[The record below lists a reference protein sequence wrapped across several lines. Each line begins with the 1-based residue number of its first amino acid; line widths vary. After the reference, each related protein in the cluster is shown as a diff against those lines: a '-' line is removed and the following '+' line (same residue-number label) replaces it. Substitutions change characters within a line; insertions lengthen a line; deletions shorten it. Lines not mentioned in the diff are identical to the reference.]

1 MDIKYK
7 MFPYPVLGELYN
19 DYKNSKILDDI
30 YYQKVGKEIIFKLR
44 CYTDN
49 IELRQLI
56 TQQKA
61 SYTFHIECPQTS
73 YRNIVKT
80 NKEENNLII
89 EILPKISLSNDII
102 KDREILVF
110 MLSKCN
116 KLSVDI
122 NELLN
127 SNILNNSLLDILAKV
142 FSKKLLNELQKGLY
156 REYVSKEEALS
167 TIKGKTLISKSIKE
181 NTINK
186 NKMNCKY
193 DEFTEDN
200 LFNAI
205 LKRAISV
212 ILFSIKNDDVK
223 KELNII
229 NNVLNDISDIYIPNN
244 IILNYK
250 LNRMNNR
257 FLECF
262 TLAKLILLNSSMDKS
277 LGKENGFSILFEM
290 NYLYEEYIGVLLKE
304 VFNDTNISINTQE
317 KSRYLLWNTLKER
330 NEIALKPDIVIYK
343 DNKPKVIIDTKWKS
357 SSINNI
363 EIYSQSDIYQMY
375 AYITT
380 YAECEECILL
390 YPKFEDISHS
400 YWKLNQNIGDKKILI
415 SEISLE
421 SYEKSKE
428 ELFKLVGFVLK

>member
-1 MDIKYK
+1 MKTKYIILKEGYDWLSVGSEDNEITSSEYKDLCLYLKKNIGNKSIVYDYNKIKFINY
-7 MFPYPVLGELYN
+7 VG
-19 DYKNSKILDDI
+19 II
-30 YYQKVGKEIIFKLR
+30 KV
-44 CYTDN
+44 
-49 IELRQLI
+49 
-56 TQQKA
+56 
-61 SYTFHIECPQTS
+61 
-73 YRNIVKT
+73 
-80 NKEENNLII
+80 NNLII

-102 KDREILVF
+102 KDREMLMF

-122 NELLN
+122 KELLN
-127 SNILNNSLLDILAKV
+127 SNILNNSLIDILAKV

-167 TIKGKTLISKSIKE
+167 IIKGKILISKSIKE

-205 LKRAISV
+205 LKRAINV
-212 ILFSIKNDDVK
+212 ILFSTKNDAVK

-229 NNVLNDISDIYIPNN
+229 NNIFNDVLDIYIPNN

-343 DNKPKVIIDTKWKS
+343 DNKPKIIIDTKWKS
-357 SSINNI
+357 SSINNRA
-363 EIYSQSDIYQMY
+363 IYSQNDIYQMY

-380 YAECEECILL
+380 YTECEECILL
-390 YPKFEDISHS
+390 YPKEDNISNS
-400 YWKLNQNIGDKKILI
+400 EWKLNQNIGDKRISI

-421 SYEKSKE
+421 SYETSKK
-428 ELFKLVGFVLK
+428 ELFKLV

>member
-1 MDIKYK
+1 MKTKYIILKEGYDWLSVGSEENEITLSEYRDLCLYLKKNISNKSILYDYNKIKFINY
-7 MFPYPVLGELYN
+7 VG
-19 DYKNSKILDDI
+19 II
-30 YYQKVGKEIIFKLR
+30 KV
-44 CYTDN
+44 
-49 IELRQLI
+49 
-56 TQQKA
+56 
-61 SYTFHIECPQTS
+61 
-73 YRNIVKT
+73 
-80 NKEENNLII
+80 NNLIV

-102 KDREILVF
+102 KDREMLMF

-122 NELLN
+122 KELLN

-142 FSKKLLNELQKGLY
+142 FSKKLLSELAKGLY
-156 REYVSKEEALS
+156 REYVSREEALS
-167 TIKGKTLISKSIKE
+167 MIKGKILISKSIKE

-205 LKRAISV
+205 LKRAINV
-212 ILFSIKNDDVK
+212 ILFSTKNDDVK
-223 KELNII
+223 KELNSI
-229 NNVLNDISDIYIPNN
+229 NNIFSDVSDIYIPNN
-244 IILNYK
+244 IILNYN

-428 ELFKLVGFVLK
+428 ELFKLV

>member
-1 MDIKYK
+1 MNSKYI
-7 MFPYPVLGELYN
+7 VLREGYDWLNIGEGKN
-19 DYKNSKILDDI
+19 EISISEYKNICVYLKKNIGNKSIVYDYNKIKFI
-30 YYQKVGKEIIFKLR
+30 NYVGIIK
-44 CYTDN
+44 
-49 IELRQLI
+49 I
-56 TQQKA
+56 
-61 SYTFHIECPQTS
+61 
-73 YRNIVKT
+73 
-80 NKEENNLII
+80 NNLII

-167 TIKGKTLISKSIKE
+167 MIKGKILISKSIKE

-357 SSINNI
+357 SSINNR

-428 ELFKLVGFVLK
+428 ELFKLV

>member
-1 MDIKYK
+1 MKTKYIILKEGYDWLSVGSEDNEITLSEYRDLCLYLKKNLSDKSIIYDYNKIKFINY
-7 MFPYPVLGELYN
+7 VGII
-19 DYKNSKILDDI
+19 KI
-30 YYQKVGKEIIFKLR
+30 
-44 CYTDN
+44 
-49 IELRQLI
+49 
-56 TQQKA
+56 
-61 SYTFHIECPQTS
+61 
-73 YRNIVKT
+73 
-80 NKEENNLII
+80 NNLII

-102 KDREILVF
+102 KDRKMLIF

-122 NELLN
+122 KELLN

-142 FSKKLLNELQKGLY
+142 YSKKLLNELQKGLY

-167 TIKGKTLISKSIKE
+167 IIKGKILIFKSIKE

-205 LKRAISV
+205 LKRAINV

-229 NNVLNDISDIYIPNN
+229 NNLFNDVSDIYISNN

-357 SSINNI
+357 SSINNR

-380 YAECEECILL
+380 YTECEECILL
-390 YPKFEDISHS
+390 YPREENISHS
-400 YWKLNQNIGDKKILI
+400 EWKLNQNIGDKRISI

-421 SYEKSKE
+421 SYETSKK
-428 ELFKLVGFVLK
+428 ELFNLV

>member
-1 MDIKYK
+1 MKTKYIILKEGYDWLSVGSEDNEITVSEYRDLCLYLKKNIGNKSIVYDYNKIKFINY
-7 MFPYPVLGELYN
+7 VG
-19 DYKNSKILDDI
+19 II
-30 YYQKVGKEIIFKLR
+30 KVK
-44 CYTDN
+44 
-49 IELRQLI
+49 
-56 TQQKA
+56 
-61 SYTFHIECPQTS
+61 
-73 YRNIVKT
+73 
-80 NKEENNLII
+80 NLIV

-102 KDREILVF
+102 KDREMLMF

-122 NELLN
+122 KELLN

-167 TIKGKTLISKSIKE
+167 MIKGKILISKSIKE

-205 LKRAISV
+205 LKGAINV
-212 ILFSIKNDDVK
+212 ILFSIKNNDVK

-229 NNVLNDISDIYIPNN
+229 NNIFNDISDIYIPNN
-244 IILNYK
+244 IILNYN

-357 SSINNI
+357 SSINNR

-380 YAECEECILL
+380 YTECEECILL

-400 YWKLNQNIGDKKILI
+400 HWKLNQNIGDKKILI

-428 ELFKLVGFVLK
+428 ELFKLV

>member
-1 MDIKYK
+1 MNSKYI
-7 MFPYPVLGELYN
+7 VLREGYDWLNIGEGKN
-19 DYKNSKILDDI
+19 EISISEYKNLCVYLKKNIGNKSIVYDYNKIKFI
-30 YYQKVGKEIIFKLR
+30 NYVGIIK
-44 CYTDN
+44 
-49 IELRQLI
+49 I
-56 TQQKA
+56 
-61 SYTFHIECPQTS
+61 
-73 YRNIVKT
+73 
-80 NKEENNLII
+80 NNLII

-167 TIKGKTLISKSIKE
+167 TIKGKILISKSIKE

-380 YAECEECILL
+380 YAECESVFCYILSL
-390 YPKFEDISHS
+390 
-400 YWKLNQNIGDKKILI
+400 KILVI
-415 SEISLE
+415 HT
-421 SYEKSKE
+421 
-428 ELFKLVGFVLK
+428 GN

>member
-1 MDIKYK
+1 MKSKYIILKEGYDWLSVGSEDNEITVSEYRDLCLYLKKNISNKSVVYDYNKIKFINY
-7 MFPYPVLGELYN
+7 VGII
-19 DYKNSKILDDI
+19 KI
-30 YYQKVGKEIIFKLR
+30 K
-44 CYTDN
+44 
-49 IELRQLI
+49 
-56 TQQKA
+56 
-61 SYTFHIECPQTS
+61 
-73 YRNIVKT
+73 
-80 NKEENNLII
+80 NLII

-102 KDREILVF
+102 KDRKMLIF

-122 NELLN
+122 KELLN

-142 FSKKLLNELQKGLY
+142 YSKKLLNELQKGLY

-167 TIKGKTLISKSIKE
+167 IIKGKILISKSIKE

-205 LKRAISV
+205 LKRAINV

-229 NNVLNDISDIYIPNN
+229 NNIFNDVSDIYISNN

-343 DNKPKVIIDTKWKS
+343 DNKPKVIIDTKWKR
-357 SSINNI
+357 SSIDNR
-363 EIYSQSDIYQMY
+363 ETYSQSDIYQMY

-380 YAECEECILL
+380 YTECEECILL
-390 YPKFEDISHS
+390 YPKEENISHS
-400 YWKLNQNIGDKKILI
+400 EWRLNQNIADKKISI

-421 SYEKSKE
+421 SYETSKK
-428 ELFKLVGFVLK
+428 ELFNLV

>member
-1 MDIKYK
+1 MKTKYIILKEGYDWLSVGSEDNEVTVSEYRDLCLYLKKNIGNKSILYDYNKIKFINY
-7 MFPYPVLGELYN
+7 VG
-19 DYKNSKILDDI
+19 II
-30 YYQKVGKEIIFKLR
+30 KV
-44 CYTDN
+44 
-49 IELRQLI
+49 
-56 TQQKA
+56 
-61 SYTFHIECPQTS
+61 
-73 YRNIVKT
+73 
-80 NKEENNLII
+80 NNLII

-102 KDREILVF
+102 KDRKMLIF
-110 MLSKCN
+110 MLYKCN

-122 NELLN
+122 KELLN

-142 FSKKLLNELQKGLY
+142 YSKKLLNELQKGLY

-167 TIKGKTLISKSIKE
+167 IIKGKILISKSIKE

-205 LKRAISV
+205 LKRAINV

-229 NNVLNDISDIYIPNN
+229 NNLFNDVSDIYISNN

-343 DNKPKVIIDTKWKS
+343 DNKPKVIIDTKWKR
-357 SSINNI
+357 SSIDNR
-363 EIYSQSDIYQMY
+363 ETYSQSDIYQMY

-380 YAECEECILL
+380 YTECEECILL
-390 YPKFEDISHS
+390 YPREENISHS
-400 YWKLNQNIGDKKILI
+400 EWKLNQNIGDKRISI

-421 SYEKSKE
+421 SYEASKK
-428 ELFKLVGFVLK
+428 ELFNLV

>member
-1 MDIKYK
+1 MKTKYIILK
-7 MFPYPVLGELYN
+7 EGYDWLSIGSEDNEITASEYRELYLYLKKN
-19 DYKNSKILDDI
+19 LGNKSILYDYNKIKFVNYVGI
-30 YYQKVGKEIIFKLR
+30 IKV
-44 CYTDN
+44 
-49 IELRQLI
+49 
-56 TQQKA
+56 
-61 SYTFHIECPQTS
+61 
-73 YRNIVKT
+73 
-80 NKEENNLII
+80 NNLII
-89 EILPKISLSNDII
+89 EILPKISLSSDIN
-102 KDREILVF
+102 KDRKMLIF

-122 NELLN
+122 KELLN

-156 REYVSKEEALS
+156 REYVSREEALS
-167 TIKGKTLISKSIKE
+167 IIKGKILISKSIKE

-205 LKRAISV
+205 LKRAVNV

-223 KELNII
+223 KGLNII
-229 NNVLNDISDIYIPNN
+229 NNVFNDVSDIYISNN

-262 TLAKLILLNSSMDKS
+262 TLAKLILLNSGMDKS

-343 DNKPKVIIDTKWKS
+343 DNKPKIIIDTKWKS
-357 SSINNI
+357 SSINNR

-380 YAECEECILL
+380 YTECEESILL
-390 YPKFEDISHS
+390 YPKEENISHS
-400 YWKLNQNIGDKKILI
+400 EWRLNQNIGDKKISI

-421 SYEKSKE
+421 SYETSKK
-428 ELFKLVGFVLK
+428 ELFKLV

>member
-1 MDIKYK
+1 MKTKYIILKEGYDWLSVGSEDNEITLSEYRDLCLYLKKNLSDKSIIYDYNKIKFINY
-7 MFPYPVLGELYN
+7 VGII
-19 DYKNSKILDDI
+19 KI
-30 YYQKVGKEIIFKLR
+30 
-44 CYTDN
+44 
-49 IELRQLI
+49 
-56 TQQKA
+56 
-61 SYTFHIECPQTS
+61 
-73 YRNIVKT
+73 
-80 NKEENNLII
+80 NNLII

-102 KDREILVF
+102 KDRKMLIF

-122 NELLN
+122 KELLN

-142 FSKKLLNELQKGLY
+142 YSKKLLNELQKGLY

-167 TIKGKTLISKSIKE
+167 IIKGKILISKSIKE

-205 LKRAISV
+205 LKRAINV

-229 NNVLNDISDIYIPNN
+229 NNLFNDVSDIYISNN

-290 NYLYEEYIGVLLKE
+290 NYLYEEYIEVLLKE
-304 VFNDTNISINTQE
+304 AFNDTNISINTQE

-357 SSINNI
+357 SSINNR

-380 YAECEECILL
+380 YIECEECILL
-390 YPKFEDISHS
+390 YPKVNSDIEHS
-400 YWKLNQNIGDKKILI
+400 RWSLNHVDGNKKILVC
-415 SEISLE
+415 EIALDN
-421 SYEKSKE
+421 YEKTKN
-428 ELFKLVGFVLK
+428 ELYELII

>member
-1 MDIKYK
+1 MKTKYIILKEGYDWLSVGSEDNEVTVSEYRDLCLYLKKNIGNKSILYDYNKIKFINY
-7 MFPYPVLGELYN
+7 VG
-19 DYKNSKILDDI
+19 II
-30 YYQKVGKEIIFKLR
+30 KV
-44 CYTDN
+44 
-49 IELRQLI
+49 
-56 TQQKA
+56 
-61 SYTFHIECPQTS
+61 
-73 YRNIVKT
+73 
-80 NKEENNLII
+80 NNLII

-102 KDREILVF
+102 KDREMLMF

-122 NELLN
+122 KELLN

-167 TIKGKTLISKSIKE
+167 MIKGKILISKSIKE
-181 NTINK
+181 NIINK

-205 LKRAISV
+205 LKRAINV

-229 NNVLNDISDIYIPNN
+229 NNIFNDVSDIYISNN

-262 TLAKLILLNSSMDKS
+262 TLVKLILLNSSMDKS

-317 KSRYLLWNTLKER
+317 KSRYLLWNTLKEK

-357 SSINNI
+357 SSINNR

-380 YAECEECILL
+380 YTECEECILL
-390 YPKFEDISHS
+390 YPREENISHS
-400 YWKLNQNIGDKKILI
+400 EWKLNQNIGDKRISI

-421 SYEKSKE
+421 SYETSKK
-428 ELFKLVGFVLK
+428 ELFNLV

>member
-1 MDIKYK
+1 MKTKYIILKEGYDWLSVGSEDNEITVSEYRDLCLYLKKNISNKSILYDYNKIKFINY
-7 MFPYPVLGELYN
+7 VGII
-19 DYKNSKILDDI
+19 KI
-30 YYQKVGKEIIFKLR
+30 K
-44 CYTDN
+44 
-49 IELRQLI
+49 
-56 TQQKA
+56 
-61 SYTFHIECPQTS
+61 
-73 YRNIVKT
+73 
-80 NKEENNLII
+80 NLII

-102 KDREILVF
+102 KDRKMLIF

-122 NELLN
+122 KELLN

-142 FSKKLLNELQKGLY
+142 YSKKLLNELQKGLY

-167 TIKGKTLISKSIKE
+167 IIKGKILISKSIKE

-205 LKRAISV
+205 LKRAINV

-229 NNVLNDISDIYIPNN
+229 NNIFNDVSDIYISNN

-343 DNKPKVIIDTKWKS
+343 DNKPKVIIDTKWKR
-357 SSINNI
+357 SSIDNR
-363 EIYSQSDIYQMY
+363 ETYSQSDIYQMY

-380 YAECEECILL
+380 YTECEECILL
-390 YPKFEDISHS
+390 YPKEENISHS
-400 YWKLNQNIGDKKILI
+400 EWRLNQNIADKKISI

-421 SYEKSKE
+421 SYETSKK
-428 ELFKLVGFVLK
+428 ELFKLV

>member
-1 MDIKYK
+1 MKTKYIILKEGYDWLSVGSEDNEITLSEYRDLCLYLKKNLSDKSIIYDYNKIKFINY
-7 MFPYPVLGELYN
+7 VGII
-19 DYKNSKILDDI
+19 KI
-30 YYQKVGKEIIFKLR
+30 
-44 CYTDN
+44 
-49 IELRQLI
+49 
-56 TQQKA
+56 
-61 SYTFHIECPQTS
+61 
-73 YRNIVKT
+73 
-80 NKEENNLII
+80 NNLII

-102 KDREILVF
+102 KDRKMLIF

-122 NELLN
+122 KELLN

-142 FSKKLLNELQKGLY
+142 YSKKLLNELQKGLY

-167 TIKGKTLISKSIKE
+167 IIKGKILISKSIKE

-205 LKRAISV
+205 LKRAINV

-229 NNVLNDISDIYIPNN
+229 NNLFNDVSDIYISNN

-290 NYLYEEYIGVLLKE
+290 NYLYEEYIEVLLKE
-304 VFNDTNISINTQE
+304 AFNDTNISINTQE

-357 SSINNI
+357 SSINNR

-380 YAECEECILL
+380 YTECEECILL

-400 YWKLNQNIGDKKILI
+400 HWKLNQNIGDKKILI

-428 ELFKLVGFVLK
+428 ELFKLV

>member
-1 MDIKYK
+1 MKTKYIILKEGYDWLSVGSEDNEITVSEYRDLCLYLKKNISNKSVVYDYNKIKFINY
-7 MFPYPVLGELYN
+7 VGII
-19 DYKNSKILDDI
+19 KI
-30 YYQKVGKEIIFKLR
+30 K
-44 CYTDN
+44 
-49 IELRQLI
+49 
-56 TQQKA
+56 
-61 SYTFHIECPQTS
+61 
-73 YRNIVKT
+73 
-80 NKEENNLII
+80 NLII

-102 KDREILVF
+102 KDRKMLIF

-122 NELLN
+122 KELLN

-142 FSKKLLNELQKGLY
+142 YSKKLLNELQKGLY

-167 TIKGKTLISKSIKE
+167 IIKGKILISKSIKE

-205 LKRAISV
+205 LKRAINV

-229 NNVLNDISDIYIPNN
+229 NNIFNDVSDIYISNN

-343 DNKPKVIIDTKWKS
+343 DNKPKVIIDTKWKR
-357 SSINNI
+357 SSIDNR
-363 EIYSQSDIYQMY
+363 ETYSQSDIYQMY

-380 YAECEECILL
+380 YTECEECILL
-390 YPKFEDISHS
+390 YPKEENISHS
-400 YWKLNQNIGDKKILI
+400 EWKLNQNIGDKRISI

-421 SYEKSKE
+421 SYETSKK
-428 ELFKLVGFVLK
+428 ELFNLV

>member
-1 MDIKYK
+1 MKTKYIILKEGYDWLSVGSEDNEITLSEYRDLCLYLKKNLSDKSIIYDYNKIKFINY
-7 MFPYPVLGELYN
+7 VGII
-19 DYKNSKILDDI
+19 KI
-30 YYQKVGKEIIFKLR
+30 
-44 CYTDN
+44 
-49 IELRQLI
+49 
-56 TQQKA
+56 
-61 SYTFHIECPQTS
+61 
-73 YRNIVKT
+73 
-80 NKEENNLII
+80 NNLII

-102 KDREILVF
+102 KDRKMLIF

-122 NELLN
+122 KELLN

-142 FSKKLLNELQKGLY
+142 YSKKLLNELQKGLY

-167 TIKGKTLISKSIKE
+167 IIKGKILISKSIKE

-205 LKRAISV
+205 LKRAINV

-229 NNVLNDISDIYIPNN
+229 NNLFNDVSDIYISNN

-290 NYLYEEYIGVLLKE
+290 NYLYEEYIAVLLKE
-304 VFNDTNISINTQE
+304 ICSDTNINVNAQE

-357 SSINNI
+357 SSINNR

-380 YAECEECILL
+380 YTECEECILL

-400 YWKLNQNIGDKKILI
+400 HWKLNQNIGDKKILI

-428 ELFKLVGFVLK
+428 ELFKLF

>member
-1 MDIKYK
+1 MKTKYIILKEGYDWLSVGSEDNEITVSEYRDLCLYLKKNIGNKSIVYDYNKIKFINY
-7 MFPYPVLGELYN
+7 VGII
-19 DYKNSKILDDI
+19 KI
-30 YYQKVGKEIIFKLR
+30 
-44 CYTDN
+44 
-49 IELRQLI
+49 
-56 TQQKA
+56 
-61 SYTFHIECPQTS
+61 
-73 YRNIVKT
+73 
-80 NKEENNLII
+80 NNLII

-229 NNVLNDISDIYIPNN
+229 NNVLNYISDIYIPNN

-290 NYLYEEYIGVLLKE
+290 NYLYEEYIAVLLKE
-304 VFNDTNISINTQE
+304 ICSDTNINVNAQE

-343 DNKPKVIIDTKWKS
+343 DNKAKIIIDTKWKS
-357 SSINNI
+357 ATIDGK
-363 EIYSQSDIYQMY
+363 EVYTQGDIYQMY

-380 YAECEECILL
+380 YEECQQCILL
-390 YPKFEDISHS
+390 YPKTNENVKHSEWVLNDDIR
-400 YWKLNQNIGDKKILI
+400 NKKILI
-415 SEISLE
+415 YEINLE
-421 SYEKSKE
+421 NYQKTKN
-428 ELFKLVGFVLK
+428 ELLYLINK

>member
-1 MDIKYK
+1 MKTKYIILKEGYDWLSVGSEDNEITVSEYRDLCLYLKKNIGNKSIVYDYNKIKFINY
-7 MFPYPVLGELYN
+7 VG
-19 DYKNSKILDDI
+19 II
-30 YYQKVGKEIIFKLR
+30 KVK
-44 CYTDN
+44 
-49 IELRQLI
+49 
-56 TQQKA
+56 
-61 SYTFHIECPQTS
+61 
-73 YRNIVKT
+73 
-80 NKEENNLII
+80 NLIV

-102 KDREILVF
+102 KDREMLMF

-122 NELLN
+122 KELLN

-156 REYVSKEEALS
+156 REYVSKEEPLS
-167 TIKGKTLISKSIKE
+167 MIKGKILISKSIKE

-205 LKRAISV
+205 LKRAINV
-212 ILFSIKNDDVK
+212 ILFSIKNNDVK

-229 NNVLNDISDIYIPNN
+229 NNIFNDISDIYIPNN

-304 VFNDTNISINTQE
+304 AFNDTNISINTQE

-357 SSINNI
+357 SSINNR

-380 YAECEECILL
+380 YTECEECILL

-400 YWKLNQNIGDKKILI
+400 HWKLNQNIGDKKILI

-428 ELFKLVGFVLK
+428 ELFKLF

>member
-1 MDIKYK
+1 MKTKYIILKEAYDWLSVGSEDNEITLSEYRDLCLYLKKNIGNKSIVYDYNKIKFINY
-7 MFPYPVLGELYN
+7 
-19 DYKNSKILDDI
+19 
-30 YYQKVGKEIIFKLR
+30 VGIIKL
-44 CYTDN
+44 
-49 IELRQLI
+49 
-56 TQQKA
+56 K
-61 SYTFHIECPQTS
+61 
-73 YRNIVKT
+73 
-80 NKEENNLII
+80 NLIV

-102 KDREILVF
+102 KDREMLMF

-122 NELLN
+122 KELLN

-167 TIKGKTLISKSIKE
+167 MIKGKILISKSIKE

-205 LKRAISV
+205 LKRAINV
-212 ILFSIKNDDVK
+212 ILFSIKNNDVK

-229 NNVLNDISDIYIPNN
+229 NNIFNDISDIYIPNN
-244 IILNYK
+244 IILSYK

-304 VFNDTNISINTQE
+304 AFNDTNISINTQE

-357 SSINNI
+357 SSINNRG
-363 EIYSQSDIYQMY
+363 IYSQSDIYQMY

-380 YAECEECILL
+380 YTECEECILL

-400 YWKLNQNIGDKKILI
+400 HWKLNQNIGDKKILI

-428 ELFKLVGFVLK
+428 ELFKLV

>member
-1 MDIKYK
+1 MKTKYIILKEGYDWLSVGSEDNEITVSEYRDLCLYLKKNISNKSILYDYNKIKFINY
-7 MFPYPVLGELYN
+7 VGII
-19 DYKNSKILDDI
+19 KI
-30 YYQKVGKEIIFKLR
+30 K
-44 CYTDN
+44 
-49 IELRQLI
+49 
-56 TQQKA
+56 
-61 SYTFHIECPQTS
+61 
-73 YRNIVKT
+73 
-80 NKEENNLII
+80 NLII

-102 KDREILVF
+102 KDRKMLIF

-122 NELLN
+122 KELLN

-142 FSKKLLNELQKGLY
+142 YSKKLLNELQKGLY

-167 TIKGKTLISKSIKE
+167 IIKGKILISKSIKE

-229 NNVLNDISDIYIPNN
+229 NNIFNDVSDIYISNN

-343 DNKPKVIIDTKWKS
+343 DNKPKIIIDTKWKS
-357 SSINNI
+357 ATIDGK
-363 EIYSQSDIYQMY
+363 EVYTQGDIYQMY

-380 YAECEECILL
+380 YEECQQCILL
-390 YPKFEDISHS
+390 YPKTNENVKHSEWVLNHDIR
-400 YWKLNQNIGDKKILI
+400 NKKILI
-415 SEISLE
+415 YEINLE
-421 SYEKSKE
+421 NYQKTKN
-428 ELFKLVGFVLK
+428 ELLYLINK

>member
-1 MDIKYK
+1 MNSKYI
-7 MFPYPVLGELYN
+7 VLREGYDWLNIGEGKN
-19 DYKNSKILDDI
+19 EISISEYKNLCVYLKKNIGNKSIVYDYNKIKFI
-30 YYQKVGKEIIFKLR
+30 NYVGIIK
-44 CYTDN
+44 
-49 IELRQLI
+49 I
-56 TQQKA
+56 
-61 SYTFHIECPQTS
+61 
-73 YRNIVKT
+73 
-80 NKEENNLII
+80 NNLII
-89 EILPKISLSNDII
+89 EILPKISLSNDMI

-167 TIKGKTLISKSIKE
+167 IIKGKILISKSIKE

-343 DNKPKVIIDTKWKS
+343 DNKPKIIIDTKWKS
-357 SSINNI
+357 ATIDGK
-363 EIYSQSDIYQMY
+363 EVYTQGDIYQMY

-380 YAECEECILL
+380 YEECQQCILL
-390 YPKFEDISHS
+390 YPKTNENVKHSEWVLNHDIR
-400 YWKLNQNIGDKKILI
+400 NKKILI
-415 SEISLE
+415 YEINLE
-421 SYEKSKE
+421 NYQKTKN
-428 ELFKLVGFVLK
+428 ELLYLINK

>member
-1 MDIKYK
+1 MKTKYI
-7 MFPYPVLGELYN
+7 
-19 DYKNSKILDDI
+19 ILKEGYDWLS
-30 YYQKVGKEIIFKLR
+30 VGSEENEITLS
-44 CYTDN
+44 
-49 IELRQLI
+49 E
-56 TQQKA
+56 
-61 SYTFHIECPQTS
+61 
-73 YRNIVKT
+73 YRNLCLYLKKNIGNKSIVYDYNRIKFI
-80 NKEENNLII
+80 NYVGIIKVNNLII

-102 KDREILVF
+102 KDREILMF

-122 NELLN
+122 KELLN
-127 SNILNNSLLDILAKV
+127 SNILKNSLLDILAKV

-167 TIKGKTLISKSIKE
+167 MIKGKILISKSIKE

-205 LKRAISV
+205 LKRAINV

-229 NNVLNDISDIYIPNN
+229 NNLFNDVSDIYVPNN

-290 NYLYEEYIGVLLKE
+290 NYLYEEYVGVLLKE
-304 VFNDTNISINTQE
+304 VFNDTNINININTQE

-343 DNKPKVIIDTKWKS
+343 DNKPKIIIDTKWKS
-357 SSINNI
+357 ATIDGK
-363 EIYSQSDIYQMY
+363 EVYTQGDIYQMY

-380 YAECEECILL
+380 YEECQQCILL
-390 YPKFEDISHS
+390 YPKTNENIKHSEWILNDDIR
-400 YWKLNQNIGDKKILI
+400 NKKILI
-415 SEISLE
+415 YEINLE
-421 SYEKSKE
+421 NYEKTKN
-428 ELFKLVGFVLK
+428 ELLYLINKY

>member
-1 MDIKYK
+1 MKTKYI
-7 MFPYPVLGELYN
+7 
-19 DYKNSKILDDI
+19 ILKEGYDWLS
-30 YYQKVGKEIIFKLR
+30 VGSEENEITLS
-44 CYTDN
+44 
-49 IELRQLI
+49 E
-56 TQQKA
+56 
-61 SYTFHIECPQTS
+61 
-73 YRNIVKT
+73 YRNLCLYLKKNIGNKSIVYDYNRIKFI
-80 NKEENNLII
+80 NYVGIIKVNNLII

-102 KDREILVF
+102 KDREILMF

-122 NELLN
+122 KELLN
-127 SNILNNSLLDILAKV
+127 SNILKNSLLDILAKV

-167 TIKGKTLISKSIKE
+167 MIKGKILISKSIKE

-205 LKRAISV
+205 LKRAINV

-229 NNVLNDISDIYIPNN
+229 NNIFNDVSDIYVPNN

-290 NYLYEEYIGVLLKE
+290 NYLYEEYVGVLLKE

-343 DNKPKVIIDTKWKS
+343 DNKPKIIIDTKWKS
-357 SSINNI
+357 ATIDGK
-363 EIYSQSDIYQMY
+363 EVYTQGDIYQMY

-380 YAECEECILL
+380 YEECQQCILL
-390 YPKFEDISHS
+390 YPKINENIKHSEWILNDDIR
-400 YWKLNQNIGDKKILI
+400 NKKILI
-415 SEISLE
+415 YEINLE
-421 SYEKSKE
+421 NYEKTKN
-428 ELFKLVGFVLK
+428 ELLYLINKY

>member
-1 MDIKYK
+1 MNSKYI
-7 MFPYPVLGELYN
+7 VLREGYDWLNIGEGKN
-19 DYKNSKILDDI
+19 EISISEYKNLCVYLKKNIGNKSIVYDYNKIKFI
-30 YYQKVGKEIIFKLR
+30 NYVGIIK
-44 CYTDN
+44 
-49 IELRQLI
+49 I
-56 TQQKA
+56 
-61 SYTFHIECPQTS
+61 
-73 YRNIVKT
+73 
-80 NKEENNLII
+80 NNLII

-122 NELLN
+122 KELLN

-142 FSKKLLNELQKGLY
+142 YSKKLLNELQKGLY

-167 TIKGKTLISKSIKE
+167 IIKGKILISKSIKE

-229 NNVLNDISDIYIPNN
+229 NNIFNDVSDIYVPNN

-250 LNRMNNR
+250 L
-257 FLECF
+257 
-262 TLAKLILLNSSMDKS
+262 TI
-277 LGKENGFSILFEM
+277 
-290 NYLYEEYIGVLLKE
+290 
-304 VFNDTNISINTQE
+304 VFI
-317 KSRYLLWNTLKER
+317 
-330 NEIALKPDIVIYK
+330 
-343 DNKPKVIIDTKWKS
+343 
-357 SSINNI
+357 
-363 EIYSQSDIYQMY
+363 
-375 AYITT
+375 
-380 YAECEECILL
+380 
-390 YPKFEDISHS
+390 KFI
-400 YWKLNQNIGDKKILI
+400 
-415 SEISLE
+415 
-421 SYEKSKE
+421 
-428 ELFKLVGFVLK
+428 

>member
-1 MDIKYK
+1 MKTKYIILKEGYDWLSVGSEDNEITVSEYRDLCLYLKKNIGNKSIVYDYNKIKFINY
-7 MFPYPVLGELYN
+7 VG
-19 DYKNSKILDDI
+19 II
-30 YYQKVGKEIIFKLR
+30 KVK
-44 CYTDN
+44 
-49 IELRQLI
+49 
-56 TQQKA
+56 
-61 SYTFHIECPQTS
+61 
-73 YRNIVKT
+73 
-80 NKEENNLII
+80 NLIV

-102 KDREILVF
+102 KDREMLMF

-122 NELLN
+122 KELLN

-167 TIKGKTLISKSIKE
+167 MIKGKILISKSIKE

-205 LKRAISV
+205 LKRAINV
-212 ILFSIKNDDVK
+212 ILFSIKNNDVK

-229 NNVLNDISDIYIPNN
+229 NNIFNDISDIYISNN

-304 VFNDTNISINTQE
+304 VFNNTNISINTQE

-357 SSINNI
+357 SSINNR

-380 YAECEECILL
+380 YTECEECILL

-428 ELFKLVGFVLK
+428 ELFKLV

>member
-1 MDIKYK
+1 MKTKYIILKEAYDWLSVGSEDNEITLSEYRDLCLYLKKNIGNKSIVYDYNKIKFINY
-7 MFPYPVLGELYN
+7 
-19 DYKNSKILDDI
+19 
-30 YYQKVGKEIIFKLR
+30 VGIIKL
-44 CYTDN
+44 
-49 IELRQLI
+49 
-56 TQQKA
+56 K
-61 SYTFHIECPQTS
+61 
-73 YRNIVKT
+73 
-80 NKEENNLII
+80 NLIV

-102 KDREILVF
+102 KDREMLMF

-122 NELLN
+122 KELLN

-156 REYVSKEEALS
+156 REYVSKEEPLS
-167 TIKGKTLISKSIKE
+167 MIKGKILISKSIKE

-205 LKRAISV
+205 LKRVISV

-304 VFNDTNISINTQE
+304 AFNDTNISINTQE

-428 ELFKLVGFVLK
+428 ELFKLV

>member
-1 MDIKYK
+1 MKTKYI
-7 MFPYPVLGELYN
+7 
-19 DYKNSKILDDI
+19 ILKEGYDWLS
-30 YYQKVGKEIIFKLR
+30 VGSEENEITLS
-44 CYTDN
+44 
-49 IELRQLI
+49 E
-56 TQQKA
+56 
-61 SYTFHIECPQTS
+61 
-73 YRNIVKT
+73 YRNLCLYLKKNIGNKSIVYDYNRIKFI
-80 NKEENNLII
+80 NYVGIIKVNNLII

-102 KDREILVF
+102 KDREILMF

-122 NELLN
+122 KELLN
-127 SNILNNSLLDILAKV
+127 SNILKNSLLDILAKV

-205 LKRAISV
+205 LKRAINV

-229 NNVLNDISDIYIPNN
+229 NNVLNYISDIYIPNN

-290 NYLYEEYIGVLLKE
+290 NYLYEEYIAVLLKE
-304 VFNDTNISINTQE
+304 AFNDTNISINTQE

-343 DNKPKVIIDTKWKS
+343 DNKPKIIIDTKWKS
-357 SSINNI
+357 ATIDGK
-363 EIYSQSDIYQMY
+363 EVYTQGDIYQMY

-380 YAECEECILL
+380 YEECQQCILL
-390 YPKFEDISHS
+390 YPKINENIKHSEWILNDDIR
-400 YWKLNQNIGDKKILI
+400 NKKILI
-415 SEISLE
+415 YEINLE
-421 SYEKSKE
+421 NYEKTKN
-428 ELFKLVGFVLK
+428 ELLYLINKY

>member
-1 MDIKYK
+1 MNSKYI
-7 MFPYPVLGELYN
+7 VLREGYDWLNIGEGKN
-19 DYKNSKILDDI
+19 EMSISEYKNICVYLKKNIGNKSIVYDYNKIKFI
-30 YYQKVGKEIIFKLR
+30 NYVGIIK
-44 CYTDN
+44 
-49 IELRQLI
+49 I
-56 TQQKA
+56 
-61 SYTFHIECPQTS
+61 
-73 YRNIVKT
+73 
-80 NKEENNLII
+80 NNLII

-428 ELFKLVGFVLK
+428 ELFKLV

>member
-1 MDIKYK
+1 MKTKYIILKEGYDWLSVGSEDNEITVSEYRDLCLYLKKNIGNKSIVYDYNKIKFINY
-7 MFPYPVLGELYN
+7 VG
-19 DYKNSKILDDI
+19 II
-30 YYQKVGKEIIFKLR
+30 KVK
-44 CYTDN
+44 
-49 IELRQLI
+49 
-56 TQQKA
+56 
-61 SYTFHIECPQTS
+61 
-73 YRNIVKT
+73 
-80 NKEENNLII
+80 NLIV

-167 TIKGKTLISKSIKE
+167 TIKGKILISKSIKE

-428 ELFKLVGFVLK
+428 ELFKLV

>member
-1 MDIKYK
+1 MIGWKRTKRGVQILFKFKKKQEKDKTKLIAFYDV
-7 MFPYPVLGELYN
+7 FSLT
-19 DYKNSKILDDI
+19 DKI
-30 YYQKVGKEIIFKLR
+30 
-44 CYTDN
+44 
-49 IELRQLI
+49 
-56 TQQKA
+56 
-61 SYTFHIECPQTS
+61 
-73 YRNIVKT
+73 
-80 NKEENNLII
+80 
-89 EILPKISLSNDII
+89 
-102 KDREILVF
+102 
-110 MLSKCN
+110 
-116 KLSVDI
+116 
-122 NELLN
+122 
-127 SNILNNSLLDILAKV
+127 DIL
-142 FSKKLLNELQKGLY
+142 FDIGIKL
-156 REYVSKEEALS
+156 
-167 TIKGKTLISKSIKE
+167 
-181 NTINK
+181 
-186 NKMNCKY
+186 
-193 DEFTEDN
+193 
-200 LFNAI
+200 
-205 LKRAISV
+205 
-212 ILFSIKNDDVK
+212 
-223 KELNII
+223 
-229 NNVLNDISDIYIPNN
+229 YID
-244 IILNYK
+244 ILNYK

-428 ELFKLVGFVLK
+428 ELFKLV

>member
-1 MDIKYK
+1 MNSKYI
-7 MFPYPVLGELYN
+7 VLREGYDWLNIGEGKN
-19 DYKNSKILDDI
+19 EISISEYKNICVYLKKNIGNKSIVYDYNKIKFI
-30 YYQKVGKEIIFKLR
+30 NYVGIIK
-44 CYTDN
+44 
-49 IELRQLI
+49 I
-56 TQQKA
+56 
-61 SYTFHIECPQTS
+61 
-73 YRNIVKT
+73 
-80 NKEENNLII
+80 NNLII

-229 NNVLNDISDIYIPNN
+229 NNVLNYISDIYIPNN

-343 DNKPKVIIDTKWKS
+343 DNKPKIIIDTKWKS
-357 SSINNI
+357 ATIDGK
-363 EIYSQSDIYQMY
+363 EVYTQGDIYQMY

-380 YAECEECILL
+380 YEECQQCILL
-390 YPKFEDISHS
+390 YPKTNENVKHSEWVLNDDIR
-400 YWKLNQNIGDKKILI
+400 NKKILI
-415 SEISLE
+415 YEINLE
-421 SYEKSKE
+421 NYQKTKN
-428 ELFKLVGFVLK
+428 ELLYLINK

>member
-1 MDIKYK
+1 MKIKYIILK
-7 MFPYPVLGELYN
+7 EGYDWLSVGSEDNEITASEYKDLCLYLKKN
-19 DYKNSKILDDI
+19 LSDKSIVYDYNKIKFI
-30 YYQKVGKEIIFKLR
+30 NYVVIIKVK
-44 CYTDN
+44 
-49 IELRQLI
+49 
-56 TQQKA
+56 
-61 SYTFHIECPQTS
+61 
-73 YRNIVKT
+73 
-80 NKEENNLII
+80 NLII

-102 KDREILVF
+102 KDRKMLIF

-116 KLSVDI
+116 KLSLDI
-122 NELLN
+122 KELLN

-167 TIKGKTLISKSIKE
+167 IIKGKILISKSIKE

-205 LKRAISV
+205 LKRTINV

-229 NNVLNDISDIYIPNN
+229 NNLFNDVSDIYISNN

-343 DNKPKVIIDTKWKS
+343 DNKPKVIIDTKWKR
-357 SSINNI
+357 SSIDNR
-363 EIYSQSDIYQMY
+363 ETYSQSDIYQMY

-380 YAECEECILL
+380 YTECEECILL
-390 YPKFEDISHS
+390 YPREENISHS
-400 YWKLNQNIGDKKILI
+400 EWKLNQNIGDKRISI

-421 SYEKSKE
+421 SYETSKK
-428 ELFKLVGFVLK
+428 ELFKLV

>member
-1 MDIKYK
+1 MKTKYIILKEGYDWLSVGSEDNEITVSEYRDLCLYLKKNIGNKSIVYDYNKIKFINY
-7 MFPYPVLGELYN
+7 VG
-19 DYKNSKILDDI
+19 II
-30 YYQKVGKEIIFKLR
+30 KVK
-44 CYTDN
+44 
-49 IELRQLI
+49 
-56 TQQKA
+56 
-61 SYTFHIECPQTS
+61 
-73 YRNIVKT
+73 
-80 NKEENNLII
+80 NLIV

-102 KDREILVF
+102 KDREMLMF

-122 NELLN
+122 KELLN

-167 TIKGKTLISKSIKE
+167 MIKGKILISKSIKE

-200 LFNAI
+200 LFNAL
-205 LKRAISV
+205 LKRAINV
-212 ILFSIKNDDVK
+212 ILFSIKNNDVK

-229 NNVLNDISDIYIPNN
+229 NNIFNDISDIYISNN

-304 VFNDTNISINTQE
+304 VFNNTNISINTQE

-357 SSINNI
+357 SSINNR

-380 YAECEECILL
+380 YTECEECILL

-400 YWKLNQNIGDKKILI
+400 HWKLNQNIGDKKILI

-428 ELFKLVGFVLK
+428 ELFKLV

>member
-1 MDIKYK
+1 MNSKYI
-7 MFPYPVLGELYN
+7 VLREGYDWLNIGEGKN
-19 DYKNSKILDDI
+19 EISISEYKNICVYLKKNIGNKSIVYDYNKIKFI
-30 YYQKVGKEIIFKLR
+30 NYVGIIK
-44 CYTDN
+44 
-49 IELRQLI
+49 I
-56 TQQKA
+56 
-61 SYTFHIECPQTS
+61 
-73 YRNIVKT
+73 
-80 NKEENNLII
+80 NNLII

-229 NNVLNDISDIYIPNN
+229 NNVLNDISEFIFL
-244 IILNYK
+244 IIL
-250 LNRMNNR
+250 
-257 FLECF
+257 F
-262 TLAKLILLNSSMDKS
+262 
-277 LGKENGFSILFEM
+277 
-290 NYLYEEYIGVLLKE
+290 
-304 VFNDTNISINTQE
+304 
-317 KSRYLLWNTLKER
+317 
-330 NEIALKPDIVIYK
+330 
-343 DNKPKVIIDTKWKS
+343 
-357 SSINNI
+357 
-363 EIYSQSDIYQMY
+363 
-375 AYITT
+375 
-380 YAECEECILL
+380 
-390 YPKFEDISHS
+390 
-400 YWKLNQNIGDKKILI
+400 
-415 SEISLE
+415 
-421 SYEKSKE
+421 
-428 ELFKLVGFVLK
+428 

>member
-1 MDIKYK
+1 MKTKYIILKEGYDWLSVGSEDNEITVSEYRDLCLYLKKNIGNKSIVYDYNKIKFINY
-7 MFPYPVLGELYN
+7 VG
-19 DYKNSKILDDI
+19 II
-30 YYQKVGKEIIFKLR
+30 KVK
-44 CYTDN
+44 
-49 IELRQLI
+49 
-56 TQQKA
+56 
-61 SYTFHIECPQTS
+61 
-73 YRNIVKT
+73 
-80 NKEENNLII
+80 NLIV

-102 KDREILVF
+102 KHREMLMF

-122 NELLN
+122 KELLN
-127 SNILNNSLLDILAKV
+127 SNILKNSLLDILAKV

-205 LKRAISV
+205 LKRAINV

-229 NNVLNDISDIYIPNN
+229 NNIFNDVSDIYVPNN

-428 ELFKLVGFVLK
+428 ELFKLF